1 MHLRS
6 LFVTGLEKLV
16 LKFLSKMIRT
26 KHIHEWT
33 KRTSKD
39 ISKVRLCLHRTA
51 TTRRQTDNTVT
62 CTCVKAKTYC
72 TDTARHDTRHGPN
85 RRRTRED
92 QAVLAWH
99 GTSGVKTHSQL
110 LTAYDSGG
118 ACIKHPNLSKN
129 NNSDAYTII
138 ALLKLYIF
146 LHYCLL
152 CLARVYPTQITLIP
166 LYWCRDHSSTV
177 KAKAGLR
184 TTRPCTHCAYVLA
197 S

>member
-26 KHIHEWT
+26 KHILSMSWMN

-62 CTCVKAKTYC
+62 CTCVKAKTYS

-85 RRRTRED
+85 RRRTWEH

-118 ACIKHPNLSKN
+118 ACIK
-129 NNSDAYTII
+129 II
-138 ALLKLYIF
+138 IQMLIRL
-146 LHYCLL
+146 LL
-152 CLARVYPTQITLIP
+152 C
-166 LYWCRDHSSTV
+166 
-177 KAKAGLR
+177 
-184 TTRPCTHCAYVLA
+184 
-197 S
+197 